1 MMKSNIKTK
10 TTRIYLLRHGKV
22 NGAPALYGHTN
33 VEVAADVNAKILKH
47 LNKFQQKSSNKITHV
62 ITSPLQR
69 CNKVAKQFALHN
81 GLALDV
87 VNNFQEMNFGQLDG
101 RSFDDI
107 QDDSNGKQMWQQLE
121 NFWHDPSKFPLPQ
134 AEILS
139 QFYERVYKAWQA
151 LINEHIG
158 KNILLVCHGGV
169 IRMILAYVLTLD
181 YRNKSLFSQLTIKN
195 SSITLVNYITELNTN
210 HQHSQIVTV
219 STPLKVLSK
228 HPKEFE

>member
-1 MMKSNIKTK
+1 MMISKIKTK

-22 NGAPALYGHTN
+22 NGAPALYGRTN
-33 VEVAADVNAKILKH
+33 IEVAAKVNTKILNQ
-47 LNKFQQKSSNKITHV
+47 LNKFQQKSNHKITHV

-81 GLALDV
+81 ELTLDEI
-87 VNNFQEMNFGQLDG
+87 NNFQEMNFGQLDG
-101 RSFDDI
+101 QSFDDI
-107 QDDSNGKQMWQQLE
+107 QDDSHGKQIWQQLE

-139 QFYERVYKAWQA
+139 HFYERVYKAWQK
-151 LINEHIG
+151 LITEHAG

-169 IRMILAYVLTLD
+169 IRMILAYILGLD
-181 YRNKSLFSQLTIKN
+181 YQNKSLFSQLAIKN
-195 SSITLVNYITELNTN
+195 SSTTIVKYITELSANK
-210 HQHSQIVTV
+210 QHSQVITV